1 MIDNIDYWIIA
12 SYVALVVFIGI
23 FNSRDEK
30 KSLEVFFLASRKLTV
45 PVLVASL
52 TTTWYGNILGSSEM
66 AFNNGCAYFLT
77 QGIFW
82 YAAAFIFMLFLAPKL
97 SRLNLFTLAE
107 LIAKRF
113 DDKAGVLAAF
123 INLIMLNIAP
133 YLLSLGLILSYIFH
147 IDKTTAI
154 LISAAIPLIYTLRG
168 SFQTVILTDIVQFVF
183 MYLGPIVLLKFVFE
197 KHGGLEFLT
206 AKLDPQLF
214 NFTGY
219 MSSNELI
226 SWGIIALWTLVDPN
240 FYQRAFAAKTQKGL
254 QWSIFLSII
263 CWIIFDLIIT
273 ALGLY
278 ARAIN
283 PEADPAFSLLN
294 LAQTHLGKGFLGI
307 FIVAFTSIIM
317 STIDSLSFTSGMTFS
332 LDIVSRIKNSFKS
345 RAIQL
350 RKDAP
355 KLSLT
360 VKSSSLDKSR
370 SETIF
375 YSRVGVFLFTAI
387 GTVIAIYSESIIG
400 LIYHIGSI
408 GVASLLI
415 PCLVALFIKRTIY
428 HSRQIAFYAML
439 SSFSLSLI
447 WIFFNKV
454 ILDLDSYIF
463 DIQPIFIG
471 LTVSISCFLIDIV
484 RIIKEKF

>member
-1 MIDNIDYWIIA
+1 MIDQIDYWIIA
-12 SYVALVVFIGI
+12 SYIALVMFIGI

-30 KSLEVFFLASRKLTV
+30 KSLENFFLASRKLTI

-66 AFNNGCAYFLT
+66 AFKNGFGYFLT

-82 YAAAFIFMLFLAPKL
+82 YAAAFIFLIFLAPKL
-97 SRLNLFTLAE
+97 SRLSLYTLPE

-113 DDKAGVLAAF
+113 DDRAGVVAGF

-133 YLLSLGLILSYIFH
+133 YLLSLGLIISYIFH

-154 LISAAIPLIYTLRG
+154 LIGAAIPLIYTIRG
-168 SFQTVILTDIVQFVF
+168 SFQTVILTDVVQFVLMF
-183 MYLGPIVLLKFVFE
+183 LGPAVLLKFVFDQ
-197 KHGGLEFLT
+197 HGGIDFLQ
-206 AKLDPQLF
+206 AKLDPSLF
-214 NFTGY
+214 KLSGY
-219 MSSNELI
+219 MSFNEII

-240 FYQRAFAAKTQKGL
+240 FYQRSFAAKTQKSL

-263 CWIIFDLIIT
+263 CWIIFDIMIT

-278 ARAIN
+278 ARAL
-283 PEADPAFSLLN
+283 DPNTDPSFSILA
-294 LAQTHLGKGFLGI
+294 LAQNHLGKGFLGL

-332 LDIVSRIKNSFKS
+332 LDIVGRIKNSFKS

-360 VKSSSLDKSR
+360 VKSSTLDR
-370 SETIF
+370 PREETILF
-375 YSRVGVFLFTAI
+375 TRIGVFLFTAI

-400 LIYHIGSI
+400 LIYTMGSL

-415 PCLVALFIKRTIY
+415 PCLVALFIKRTVY
-428 HSRQIAFYAML
+428 HSRNIAFYAML
-439 SSFSLSLI
+439 SSFATSLA
-447 WIFFNKV
+447 WISFNK
-454 ILDLDSYIF
+454 IFLDIDTYLF

-471 LTVSISCFLIDIV
+471 LGVSVLCFVIDGV